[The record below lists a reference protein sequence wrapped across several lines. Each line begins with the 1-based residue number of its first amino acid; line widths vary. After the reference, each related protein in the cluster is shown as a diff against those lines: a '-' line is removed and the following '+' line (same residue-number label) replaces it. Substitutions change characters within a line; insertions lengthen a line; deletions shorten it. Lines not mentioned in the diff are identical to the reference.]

1 MIGYLVPIIK
11 KTMYVIAQLSTRH
24 IRTIYN
30 YMFSNVRRVG
40 LREYEIS
47 YSIRDQ
53 PYKLLVS
60 DLEIPMPYIS
70 IEDDRGRDISSKM
83 YELMGPAFD
92 FHGMIYDTDMFD
104 TSFVRFEKYDGNEI
118 VLHGTISKKK
128 LIEQDSLIGKSKNVI

>member
-1 MIGYLVPIIK
+1 MIAYLVPILK
-11 KTMYVIAQLSTRH
+11 KTIFVIAHISTKHVRM
-24 IRTIYN
+24 IYN
-30 YMFSNVRRVG
+30 YMFSNVRRIGV
-40 LREYEIS
+40 REYEIS

-60 DLEIPMPYIS
+60 DLDIPMPYIA
-70 IEDDRGRDISSKM
+70 IEDDRGRDISSRV

-92 FHGMIYDTDMFD
+92 FHGLTYDTDIFD

-128 LIEQDSLIGKSKNVI
+128 LVEQDSLIGKSKNDI